1 MSGFGNRIDF
11 MLYKRGI
18 SKPEFA
24 KMLGISHQQM
34 HFTLKDKS
42 LSTVTMLQE
51 ISKLLD
57 VPSDYL
63 LQDFDKRFLI
73 FAIDDY
79 LNVIDRDRAQSLLNN
94 FTLIMKRDDDI
105 SG

>member
-1 MSGFGNRIDF
+1 
-11 MLYKRGI
+11 
-18 SKPEFA
+18 
-24 KMLGISHQQM
+24 M
-34 HFTLKDKS
+34 HFILKDKS